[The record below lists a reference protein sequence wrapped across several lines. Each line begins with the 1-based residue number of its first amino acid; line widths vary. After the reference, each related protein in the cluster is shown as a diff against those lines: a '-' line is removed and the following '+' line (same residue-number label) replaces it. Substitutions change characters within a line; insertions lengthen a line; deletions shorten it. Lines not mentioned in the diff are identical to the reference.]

1 MKLSIEEVRNEIE
14 AAAEADWEAGETS
27 ESDLSDLEASARVG
41 YVPGPEEPS
50 LQEAEAIARD
60 ALAAIPEM
68 PVAAPAGF
76 DWRNVG
82 GRNFVTPIENQL
94 SCGSCVAFGSIAP
107 VESLVRIKRND
118 PNYPVDL
125 SEAQLFFCYGP
136 KTGAGKCPAGGW
148 WPDPAY
154 NSMMTGV
161 VDAQCFPYT
170 PVDQPCKLCSDWQ
183 KRLTKISGWS
193 KPTSIPEMKNFIST
207 FGPTTACFTVY
218 EDFMHYRSGVYRHV
232 TGGVLGGHCVC
243 IVGYDDAQGCWIAK
257 NSWGTSW
264 GEGGFF
270 RIAYGQCGIDN
281 VMWAPGGLSAHH
293 HHHHHHDDD
302 DNSDR

>member
-1 MKLSIEEVRNEIE
+1 MQLSVEQVQTEIA

-27 ESDLSDLEASARVG
+27 ESALSDIEASARLG
-41 YVPGPEEPS
+41 YEPGPDEPS
-50 LQEAEAIARD
+50 LEEAERIAT
-60 ALAAIPEM
+60 AAVAAVPAM
-68 PVAAPAGF
+68 PIAAPASF

-82 GRNFVTPIENQL
+82 GRNFVTPIENQGG
-94 SCGSCVAFGSIAP
+94 CGSCVAFGSVAP
-107 VESLVRIKRND
+107 VESLVRIRRND
-118 PNYPVDL
+118 PNLAVDL

-154 NSMMTGV
+154 QSMMTGGV

-170 PVDQPCKLCSDWQ
+170 DKDQPCKLCSDWQ
-183 KRLTKISGWS
+183 KRLTWISGWG
-193 KPTSIPEMKNFIST
+193 KPTSIPEMKNCIST

-218 EDFMHYRSGVYRHV
+218 EDFFHYTNGVYRHV
-232 TGGVLGGHCVC
+232 TGGVVGGHCVC
-243 IVGYDDAQGCWIAK
+243 IVGYDDGQGCWIAK
-257 NSWGTSW
+257 NSWGPNW

-281 VMWAPGGLSAHH
+281 VMWSATGIRGEHH
-293 HHHHHHDDD
+293 HHHHHH
-302 DNSDR
+302 RR